1 MIYVSPVRMIQPVR
15 FRFPRK
21 LAFPSS
27 PGVSWQRC
35 NVLRAFRLVITLINN
50 EHTGIY
56 PTHAPASP
64 GQITFLNKPRC
75 RVPTLPTYSP
85 TYPPSSVHF
94 SKLSRN
100 KRPLVSSS
108 RPRRKVPPILSAF
121 VRNFRIVVRVPG
133 TLKMKDAV
141 DRAHGKSGKLN
152 CHSSIPNI
160 LGLRLEGWVNS
171 LVQTW

>member
-85 TYPPSSVHF
+85 TYPRHQHPPRRDRRDIELACQICSFTSETV
-94 SKLSRN
+94 
-100 KRPLVSSS
+100 LVSRVLR
-108 RPRRKVPPILSAF
+108 RPYSQERVAEKST
-121 VRNFRIVVRVPG
+121 RN
-133 TLKMKDAV
+133 T
-141 DRAHGKSGKLN
+141 
-152 CHSSIPNI
+152 SII
-160 LGLRLEGWVNS
+160 
-171 LVQTW
+171 

>member
-1 MIYVSPVRMIQPVR
+1 MFRLSESSNLSVR
-15 FRFPRK
+15 FRFPLK

-27 PGVSWQRC
+27 LRVSWQRC
-35 NVLRAFRLVITLINN
+35 NVLWSFWLVITLINN

-64 GQITFLNKPRC
+64 GQITFLNKPRYH
-75 RVPTLPTYSP
+75 VPALPTYSP
-85 TYPPSSVHF
+85 TYPPSGVHF

-121 VRNFRIVVRVPG
+121 MRNFRIVVRMSG

-141 DRAHGKSGKLN
+141 DRVHRKFGKLN
-152 CHSSIPNI
+152 CDYNIPNI
-160 LGLRLEGWVNS
+160 LNILNHCWV
-171 LVQTW
+171 LKGGFR